1 MGPAADDGAGVPH
14 LASATTTEQ
23 RREDDTMSTPSTTL
37 APSTEARR
45 DHTWLR
51 LVWVSIALLVPALVG
66 LAIVEWFFTTV
77 AAGRFEYAA
86 DYWLTGSG
94 LPIALG
100 GIGLVLGVHRLQ
112 HGADG
117 RLGTV
122 GTALN
127 TIALAELFVQLLAS
141 VVVGAELR
149 WGPSY
154 IVFTLLTTVG
164 VALVAVGSW
173 RTEVLPRWMLG
184 VWPAIWLLGSFASFS
199 PMPVVLAGY
208 LVLLG
213 VTLTR
218 RVGAHRS

>member
-1 MGPAADDGAGVPH
+1 MT
-14 LASATTTEQ
+14 AST
-23 RREDDTMSTPSTTL
+23 STL
-37 APSTEARR
+37 APSGVTER
-45 DHTWLR
+45 DRTSLR
-51 LVWVSIALLVPALVG
+51 LVQVSIALLVPALVC
-66 LAIVEWFFTTV
+66 LAIVEQFFTTV
-77 AAGRFEYAA
+77 PEGRFEYAA

-154 IVFTLLTTVG
+154 IVFTLLTFVG

-173 RTEVLPRWMLG
+173 RTGLLPRWMLG
-184 VWPAIWLLGSFASFS
+184 VWPALWLLGSFASFS
-199 PMPVVLAGY
+199 PMPVVLAGF

-218 RVGAHRS
+218 RVGAHRD